1 MKFNIFTISLLI
13 LCLSSCTSYDIMR
26 NNKYVGHYKVGK
38 SYKINKQAYHPKEVS
53 VFEQVGLASWYGDD
67 FHGNK
72 TANGETFDK
81 TALTAAHTTL
91 PIPSLV
97 KVTNLENKNEVIVR
111 INDRGPF
118 VQSKPLKRIIDL
130 SEKAAETLGMKE
142 KGVARVKI
150 TLLPTAT
157 KLLHKK
163 LNINQ
168 ESKKETFASR
178 KSSKTQL
185 L

>member
-1 MKFNIFTISLLI
+1 MQ
-13 LCLSSCTSYDIMR
+13 D
-26 NNKYVGHYKVGK
+26 NKYVGHYKVGK
-38 SYKINKQAYHPKEVS
+38 SYKINKQAYHPKEVK

-81 TALTAAHTTL
+81 SALTAAHNTL

-97 KVTNLENKNEVIVR
+97 KVVNLENKNEVIVR

-118 VQSKPLKRIIDL
+118 IGSKHTKRIVDL
-130 SEKAAETLGMKE
+130 SERAAEILGIKE

-150 TLLPTAT
+150 ILLPNAT
-157 KLLHKK
+157 KILHKK

-168 ESKKETFASR
+168 EIKKEVFVSR
-178 KSSKTQL
+178 KSSRTKL
-185 L
+185 I